1 MRVSLA
7 SSRYLLPSLAY
18 LCQPFVMLLIPF
30 CDARDHFQTRGRGRD
45 LPPSL
50 SPSLSLPLSLSLSP
64 SLPLS
69 LCIYMICIIM
79 HTRTNTHRAAE
90 SAPQQQA
97 QQVVTNTPITS
108 YTTTYNSQSTSQ
120 FNTTVSHQI
129 SQDTVPIQRTILHN
143 TLAPHQYSNVLFCFQ
158 PHTFFPQTCSP
169 AKCHNI

>member
-18 LCQPFVMLLIPF
+18 LCQPFVMSLIPF
-30 CDARDHFQTRGRGRD
+30 CDARDHLQTRV
-45 LPPSL
+45 
-50 SPSLSLPLSLSLSP
+50 
-64 SLPLS
+64 
-69 LCIYMICIIM
+69 CIIM

-143 TLAPHQYSNVLFCFQ
+143 TLAPHQHSNVLFFFQ

-169 AKCHNI
+169 AKRHNI